1 MKEQSIIALLFA
13 RDEQALT
20 QLSTKYTALCR
31 KIAQG
36 ILGSEEDVQE
46 CVSDTFLAVWNR
58 IPPEIPQSLTAYIS
72 RIARNLAYNRLDY
85 NTAAIRD
92 CRMNVCLSE
101 LEGCLSGAGDPADAM
116 EAGIIRDTV
125 NQFLSTLSREDR
137 ILFVRRYFY
146 FDSCREL
153 GKLTGRSENAVA
165 ARLFR
170 MRNALR
176 EILVKEGVT
185 P

>member
-1 MKEQSIIALLFA
+1 MKEQSIIDLLFA
-13 RDEQALT
+13 RDEQALA
-20 QLSTKYTALCR
+20 QLSSKYTALCR
-31 KIAQG
+31 KIARG

-58 IPPEIPQSLTAYIS
+58 IPPEKPQSLTAYIS
-72 RIARNLAYNRLDY
+72 RIARNLACNRLDY

-92 CRMNVCLSE
+92 SRMNVCLSE
-101 LEGCLSGAGDPADAM
+101 LEGCLSGGDDPADAID
-116 EAGIIRDTV
+116 AGIIRDSI
-125 NQFLSTLSREDR
+125 NRFLSTLSREDR

-146 FDSCREL
+146 FDSCKEL

-165 ARLFR
+165 ARLMR

-176 EILVKEGVT
+176 EILIKEGIT
-185 P
+185 L

>member
-1 MKEQSIIALLFA
+1 M
-13 RDEQALT
+13 
-20 QLSTKYTALCR
+20 
-31 KIAQG
+31 
-36 ILGSEEDVQE
+36 QE
-46 CVSDTFLAVWNR
+46 CVSDTILAVWNR
-58 IPPEIPQSLTAYIS
+58 IPPENPQSLTAYIS

-92 CRMNVCLSE
+92 SRMNVCLSE
-101 LEGCLSGAGDPADAM
+101 LEGCLSGSGNPADAM

-153 GKLTGRSENAVA
+153 GRLTGRSENAVA

-176 EILVKEGVT
+176 EILVKEGIT